1 VVAEDVDGFRVTQI
15 DSSDVASE
23 EPPSVADRDGV
34 VGDSQRRSRSG
45 FLLSRVGPWAV
56 PIFLVLLFIGFS
68 IATPTFGTVD
78 NARIII
84 TNQAVVVLLGMA
96 IIVPL
101 RAGDFDLSV
110 SSVMIV
116 SGATIGVLHSNGHS
130 GLTAIAV
137 AVLIGPVVGL
147 FNGILVVKIGI
158 DSFIATLGTLT
169 IITGFVSLMTKGALI
184 TTFPEGLTNFA
195 EHRILDFP
203 MPVWVGWAI
212 ALALW
217 YVFEKTPA
225 GRYLLF
231 IGGNRGSAQLAGLRV
246 DGYRQGAFLLSG
258 TLSAIAGVMFAG
270 GLGSVD
276 PSSGTSYLL
285 PPITAAFLGASA
297 ITIGR
302 FNVVGTLFAIYML
315 AVGITGLQ
323 LLGLDRWIA
332 NVFNGV
338 CLLLA
343 MAFAILLKNASA
355 KWSAQR

>member
-1 VVAEDVDGFRVTQI
+1 MTQI

-23 EPPSVADRDGV
+23 DPVSVAGRGDEVAGGV
-34 VGDSQRRSRSG
+34 PGRSPSA
-45 FLLSRVGPWAV
+45 FVISRVGPWAV

-68 IATPTFGTVD
+68 IATPAFGTVD

-101 RAGDFDLSV
+101 RTGDFDLSV

-116 SGATIGVLHSNGHS
+116 SGATIGVMHSNGYS
-130 GLTAIAV
+130 GWAAIGLAV
-137 AVLIGPVVGL
+137 VVGPVVGL
-147 FNGILVVKIGI
+147 INGVLVVRVGI

-169 IITGFVSLMTKGALI
+169 ILTGVVSLMTKGALI
-184 TTFPEGLTNFA
+184 TTFPEGLTGFA
-195 EHRILDFP
+195 EHRILNFP

-212 ALALW
+212 ALGLW

-225 GRYLLF
+225 GRYMLF

-246 DGYRQGAFLLSG
+246 NAYRQGAFLVSG

-285 PPITAAFLGASA
+285 PPIAAAFLGASA

-323 LLGLDRWIA
+323 LVGLDRWIA

-338 CLLLA
+338 SLLLA
-343 MAFAILLKNASA
+343 MAFAILLKKASA
-355 KWSAQR
+355 KWSTQQQ